1 MAGSKRQQRA
11 LARAA
16 PAWRR
21 AAAWVTS
28 RRGGKPPPAP
38 HVCTRNRCASSQF
51 GSAGGHVRSRD
62 RTGQQLRLALVRH
75 SNSAWKALASQRPRS
90 HARPDA
96 HVQGQRRRAWSAG
109 SRHRERALHALK
121 ELFCGTAL
129 QRVPRVKWHRPKVG
143 GENVGETDAK
153 LFSRAHERGL
163 KRFERAALAARGVVG
178 NEL

>member
-1 MAGSKRQQRA
+1 MCEVAT
-11 LARAA
+11 A
-16 PAWRR
+16 P
-21 AAAWVTS
+21 VE
-28 RRGGKPPPAP
+28 
-38 HVCTRNRCASSQF
+38 
-51 GSAGGHVRSRD
+51 
-62 RTGQQLRLALVRH
+62 QLRLALVGAQQQRVEGACVR
-75 SNSAWKALASQRPRS
+75 NALGAT

-96 HVQGQRRRAWSAG
+96 HVQGQRRQLLVGGFA
-109 SRHRERALHALK
+109 RHRGRALHALK

-143 GENVGETDAK
+143 GDNVGETDAK